1 MKKYLLD
8 FLIVVLILG
17 GVGLLLFPVISDH
30 RNRAQASALIV
41 TYNNEIDQKSEKEK
55 EKMLQD
61 AREHNR
67 VLSGANI
74 ALDGSAIPGY
84 EQLLNVT
91 RTGIMGYLEIEKIGV
106 QLPIYHG
113 VDSGVLQIGVG
124 HMPNSSLPVGGES
137 SHCVLSSHRGLPTA
151 KLFTDLDQVVI
162 GDVFTI
168 TVADEMLLYQVDQI
182 KTVLPEEMRDLAI
195 VPGEDLCTLVT
206 CTPYGINSHR
216 LLVRGRRVIPDADA
230 PMVVRVA
237 NDAIQVEPLVVATIL
252 AIPTL
257 GLVSLAAFLVSRSK
271 KNREKEEG
279 KA

>member
-41 TYNNEIDQKSEKEK
+41 TYNNEIDQKSEEEK

-91 RTGIMGYLEIEKIGV
+91 RTGIMGYLGWVRSPLNRDTSWVHTAPHTARVSISPSPGSPKCRVPTRVPWSI
-106 QLPIYHG
+106 
-113 VDSGVLQIGVG
+113 SSCRVG
-124 HMPNSSLPVGGES
+124 L
-137 SHCVLSSHRGLPTA
+137 
-151 KLFTDLDQVVI
+151 
-162 GDVFTI
+162 
-168 TVADEMLLYQVDQI
+168 
-182 KTVLPEEMRDLAI
+182 
-195 VPGEDLCTLVT
+195 
-206 CTPYGINSHR
+206 
-216 LLVRGRRVIPDADA
+216 
-230 PMVVRVA
+230 
-237 NDAIQVEPLVVATIL
+237 
-252 AIPTL
+252 
-257 GLVSLAAFLVSRSK
+257 
-271 KNREKEEG
+271 
-279 KA
+279 

>member
-41 TYNNEIDQKSEKEK
+41 TYNNEIDQKSEEEK

-257 GLVSLAAFLVSRSK
+257 GLVSLATFLVSRSK